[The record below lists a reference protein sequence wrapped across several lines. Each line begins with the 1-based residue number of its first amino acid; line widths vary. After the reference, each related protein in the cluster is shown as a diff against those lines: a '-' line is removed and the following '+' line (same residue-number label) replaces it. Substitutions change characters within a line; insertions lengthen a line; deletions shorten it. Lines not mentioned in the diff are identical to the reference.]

1 MELTVKKACEL
12 YKKFTEES
20 DGTVHPIRKYFNL
33 PDCDYCVR
41 ISHKIWG
48 KIQLIASYS
57 QGLVHKSKMPALA
70 EMELKQLNTMLAAL
84 EKVDIKGIHN
94 ELKKLDLIFETTH

>member
-1 MELTVKKACEL
+1 
-12 YKKFTEES
+12 
-20 DGTVHPIRKYFNL
+20 
-33 PDCDYCVR
+33 
-41 ISHKIWG
+41 
-48 KIQLIASYS
+48 
-57 QGLVHKSKMPALA
+57 MPALA